1 MSVSLLDWYAAHAPE
16 PPAWWYSARKK
27 THPKEDGME
36 RDVEWRFHW
45 ARYMVAKSEEVRAN
59 TKMFEESVALLE
71 EYARD

>member
-27 THPKEDGME
+27 THPKEDGMQ

-45 ARYMVAKSEEVRAN
+45 ARCMELKSKEIAENAEL
-59 TKMFEESVALLE
+59 FEEGQKLLE
-71 EYARD
+71 EYARG